1 MKIKHLKELIN
12 KYPDDLEVVIL
23 YKDNYLEHIEDEFS
37 IFKSS
42 VNHCNYTTKFQS
54 NIDYYSF
61 TEETFVYADQIDG
74 KMRDVQIPMQ
84 KKEVLILEI

>member
-23 YKDNYLEHIEDEFS
+23 YRDNYSEHIEDEFS

-42 VNHCNYTTKFQS
+42 VNHCTYTTKWQS
-54 NIDYYSF
+54 CIDYYSF
-61 TEETFVYADQIDG
+61 TEEICECMDEVEG
-74 KMRDVQIPMQ
+74 KIEEIQIPMT
-84 KKEVLILEI
+84 KKDVLIIEV